1 MHFHTTFFEIR
12 LILHCSL
19 GSSAYHMISHILDHA
34 ETSKHRNQSFHA
46 CSQRHMTVCN
56 LFFAAGCTYT
66 EMHTSRHALR
76 YNTLH
81 YMRTFIIWR
90 DPSSSEFSQ
99 GPSYVRRNTLH
110 YITLR
115 YYITSHYSTSQL
127 HVYIRHFDVIY

>member
-12 LILHCSL
+12 LILRCSL
-19 GSSAYHMISHILDHA
+19 GSSAYHMISRILDHT

-56 LFFAAGCTYT
+56 LFFTAGCTYT

-81 YMRTFIIWR
+81 YMRTFIIGR

-99 GPSYVRRNTLH
+99 GPSYVRKNISLRYVIILHHTTLH
-110 YITLR
+110 HNYMYIFVISTLF
-115 YYITSHYSTSQL
+115 IKQ
-127 HVYIRHFDVIY
+127 